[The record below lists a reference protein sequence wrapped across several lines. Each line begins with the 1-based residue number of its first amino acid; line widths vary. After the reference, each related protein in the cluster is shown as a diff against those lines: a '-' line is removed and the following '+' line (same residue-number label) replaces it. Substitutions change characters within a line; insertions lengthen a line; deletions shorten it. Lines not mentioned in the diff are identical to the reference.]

1 MTVLADWA
9 RSGAMTL
16 TGRPDGPPLVSPGCP
31 ATAARE
37 ALTSLGLPIPGVL
50 AERAAYA
57 GLTRNGPWSC
67 GGAMRIVPT
76 LDGHLALSLARPADV
91 GLVPALVERNVEDS
105 RQDPWADVAAW
116 ARQVPAAE
124 AAARV
129 ELLGLPGGTVPTT
142 PVSGAGVASTALGTR
157 TVTDA
162 PVVVDLTSLWAGPL
176 CAHLLSARGARVV
189 KVESSRRPDG
199 ARQGPP
205 AFFDLLHA
213 GHDQL
218 VLDFTDPDQLSR
230 LRELIA
236 GADLVLEASR
246 PRALRQLG
254 IDATEVVRE
263 GTSWLSI
270 TARGRTSDSIGFG
283 DDVAACAGL
292 VVRDGEDLLP
302 VGDAMADPLAGVA
315 AAVAAVDALQS
326 PEARLIDVSMLHVAA
341 ATVGPVPVHEATRQ
355 AGGWWVEDDQGR
367 YRVAEPE
374 TRR

>member
-1 MTVLADWA
+1 MTALADWA
-9 RSGAMTL
+9 GSGAMAL
-16 TGRPDGPPLVSPGCP
+16 TGRPDGPPLVAPGWP

-37 ALTSLGLPIPGVL
+37 ALSSLGTAIPGVL
-50 AERAAYA
+50 GERAAYA

-67 GGAMRIVPT
+67 GGGMRIVPT

-91 GLVPALVERNVEDS
+91 GLVPALVERDVEGS
-105 RQDPWADVAAW
+105 RPDPWQDVAAW
-116 ARQVPAAE
+116 ARQVPSME

-129 ELLGLPGGTVPTT
+129 ELLGLPGGAVPTA
-142 PVSGAGVASTALGTR
+142 PVTGTGVSSTALGTR
-157 TVTDA
+157 TVTDV

-176 CAHLLSARGARVV
+176 CAHLLSAGGARVV

-205 AFFDLLHA
+205 DFFDLLHA

-218 VLDFTDPDQLSR
+218 VLDFTDPDHLGR
-230 LRELIA
+230 LRDLLA

-254 IDATEVVRE
+254 IDAEEVVRD

-270 TARGRTSDSIGFG
+270 TARGRGSNTIGFG

-292 VVRDGEDLLP
+292 VVRDGDDLLP
-302 VGDAMADPLAGVA
+302 VGDALADPLAGVSA
-315 AAVAAVDALQS
+315 AAAAAAALDS

-341 ATVGPVPVHEATRQ
+341 ATVGPVPDHETTYD
-355 AGGWWVEDDQGR
+355 AGSWWVEDEEGR
-367 YRVAEPE
+367 YLVAEPR